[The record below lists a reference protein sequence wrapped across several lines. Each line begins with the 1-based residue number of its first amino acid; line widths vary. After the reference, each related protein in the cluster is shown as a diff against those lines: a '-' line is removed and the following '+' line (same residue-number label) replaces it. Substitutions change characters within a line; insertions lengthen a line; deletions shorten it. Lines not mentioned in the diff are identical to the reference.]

1 MSLLAPLALLGL
13 LILPLIILL
22 HILRTRREPL
32 LISSLRLWEGL
43 QQKKQGVLPRYIP
56 CSLML
61 ILQLCIAGA
70 LALGLARPVL
80 SFLLTRPQHTI
91 FIIDTTTSML
101 AEDAGQLTNNRRF
114 DVARQIVQTQIQ
126 EMGEDDT
133 FAVISLNR
141 RPEIVL
147 TGEAQQKAQAL
158 LALDNLS
165 PGATGLDLPTALTL
179 ANGLIQP
186 ERQNQIIVLTDGNYL
201 VDADTLPPMQIP
213 VTWQFIPTQPQ
224 TSNQALLGFSAQTW
238 PDGRYRLFVR
248 VVNYGDTPV
257 ARTLRLSANEQIVQE
272 SSLEL
277 EPQSEVAKAWTL
289 PDSAQ
294 TVTVEIVEPDVFPLD
309 NRAELLLTGTA
320 NYRVLL
326 ISNAPGPEAKAPQNE
341 TPQNEAPQN
350 EPSKNETPQYEALAH
365 TLEAQ
370 PGVEL
375 TVVDAAT
382 MSQYK
387 PADFDLTV
395 FDGLPLTLTDWPDG
409 NLLVVNPPLGH
420 PLLPAENFIRD
431 LRPDPTTAS
440 LLLTGIDLSGV
451 YFSRASYL
459 TLPDWAEADLMSLPL
474 SDENVGAQ
482 VPLSRQGNERHPLIF
497 HGAIGNSR
505 LVVWAFDLAESNL
518 AGRLALPLLTAN
530 TLSTMLSALPP
541 PVVSLG
547 EPVLIDQR
555 LSVEIP
561 GGRRLFLPS
570 QTEDEVT
577 VFSQTK
583 QVGLYKIFNENDR
596 LVGGFAVQ
604 AGSTLESN
612 LMTRFQPE
620 TLATVDSAAAVTP
633 PEKDHI
639 EFWPWLAGL
648 ALVVVTVEG
657 WLAWRK

>member
-1 MSLLAPLALLGL
+1 MSLLTPLALLGL
-13 LILPLIILL
+13 LSLPLIILL

-61 ILQLCIAGA
+61 ILQLCIAAA

-91 FIIDTTTSML
+91 FVLDTTTSMM
-101 AEDAGQLTNNRRF
+101 AEDAGQLANSRRF
-114 DVARQIVQTQIQ
+114 DVARQVIQTQLQ
-126 EMGEDDT
+126 EMGDDDT
-133 FAVISLNR
+133 FVVLSLNL
-141 RPEIVL
+141 RPEILL
-147 TGEAQQKAQAL
+147 TGDAQQKAQAL
-158 LALDNLS
+158 LALDNLA

-186 ERQNQIIVLTDGNYL
+186 DWQNEIIVLTDGNYL

-213 VTWQFIPTQPQ
+213 VTWQFIPTQSHA
-224 TSNQALLGFSAQTW
+224 SNQALLSLSTQTW
-238 PDGRYRLFVR
+238 PDDRHRLFAR
-248 VVNYGDTPV
+248 VVNYGDAPV
-257 ARTLRLSANEQIVQE
+257 VRTLRLSANDRLIQE
-272 SSLEL
+272 DSLEL
-277 EPQSEVAKAWTL
+277 EPQTEVAKAWVL

-294 TVTVEIVEPDVFPLD
+294 TVTVEIVEPDVLPLD
-309 NRAELLLTGTA
+309 NRADLLLMGAT

-326 ISNAPGPEAKAPQNE
+326 ISNVPEPESQ
-341 TPQNEAPQN
+341 
-350 EPSKNETPQYEALAH
+350 ALTRA
-365 TLEAQ
+365 LEAQ
-370 PGVEL
+370 PGLEL
-375 TVVDAAT
+375 TIVDTAT
-382 MSQYK
+382 MSQYR
-387 PADFDLTV
+387 PIDFDQVV
-395 FDGLPLTLTDWPDG
+395 FDGLPLTLTAWPDG

-440 LLLTGIDLSGV
+440 VLLTGIDLSGA
-451 YFSRASYL
+451 YFDRASYL
-459 TLPDWAEADLMSLPL
+459 TLPDWAEADLMSFPL

-482 VPLSRQGNERHPLIF
+482 VPLSRQANERHPLIF
-497 HGAIGNSR
+497 HGSLGNTR

-518 AGRLALPLLTAN
+518 PGRLALPLLTAN
-530 TLSTMLSALPP
+530 TLSTILSALPP
-541 PVVSLG
+541 SAVALG

-555 LSVEIP
+555 LSVEVP
-561 GGRRLFLPS
+561 GGRRLFLPA
-570 QTEDEVT
+570 QAEDDVA

-583 QVGLYKIFNENDR
+583 QAGLYKVFNENDR
-596 LVGGFAVQ
+596 LVGGFAVH

-612 LMTRFQPE
+612 LTAHFQPE
-620 TLATVDSAAAVTP
+620 TLEDVDAATAITP
-633 PEKDHI
+633 PEEEHF

-648 ALVVVTVEG
+648 ALIVVTVEG

>member
-1 MSLLAPLALLGL
+1 MSLLTPLALLGL
-13 LILPLIILL
+13 FILPLIILL

-61 ILQLCIAGA
+61 ILQLCIAAA
-70 LALGLARPVL
+70 LALSLARPVL

-101 AEDAGQLTNNRRF
+101 AEDAGQLANNRRF

-186 ERQNQIIVLTDGNYL
+186 EQQNQIIVLTDGNYL

-213 VTWQFIPTQPQ
+213 VAWQFIPTQPQ

-248 VVNYGDTPV
+248 VVNYGDTPA
-257 ARTLRLSANEQIVQE
+257 ARTLRLSANEQIAQE

-289 PDSAQ
+289 PDSAR
-294 TVTVEIVEPDVFPLD
+294 TVTVEIVEPDVLPLD
-309 NRAELLLTGTA
+309 NRAELMLTGTA

-326 ISNAPGPEAKAPQNE
+326 ISNAPETEA
-341 TPQNEAPQN
+341 PQNEAPHI
-350 EPSKNETPQYEALAH
+350 EALAH

-440 LLLTGIDLSGV
+440 PLLTGIDLSGV

-482 VPLSRQGNERHPLIF
+482 VPLSRRGDERHPLIF

-612 LMTRFQPE
+612 LMTHFQPE

>member
-1 MSLLAPLALLGL
+1 MSLLTPLALVGL

-22 HILRTRREPL
+22 HILQTRREPL

-61 ILQLCIAGA
+61 ILQLCIAAA
-70 LALGLARPVL
+70 LALGMARPVL
-80 SFLLTRPQHTI
+80 SFLLTRSQHTV
-91 FIIDTTTSML
+91 FIIDTTTSMM
-101 AEDAGQLTNNRRF
+101 AEDAGQLANNRRF
-114 DVARQIVQTQIQ
+114 DVARQVIQTQIQ

-133 FAVISLNR
+133 FAVISLNH

-147 TGEAQQKAQAL
+147 TGDTQQKAQAL
-158 LALDNLS
+158 LALDNLA

-186 ERQNQIIVLTDGNYL
+186 DQQNQIIVLTDGNYL
-201 VDADTLPPMQIP
+201 VDADAMPPMQIP
-213 VTWQFIPTQPQ
+213 VTWQFIPAQPRA
-224 TSNQALLGFSAQTW
+224 SNQALLGFSAQTW
-238 PDGRYRLFVR
+238 PDGRHRLFVR

-257 ARTLRLSANEQIVQE
+257 ARTLRLSANERVVQE

-277 EPQSEVAKAWTL
+277 EPQSEMAKAWTL
-289 PDSAQ
+289 PNSAQ
-294 TVTVEIVEPDVFPLD
+294 TVAVEIVEPDVLPLD
-309 NRAELLLTGTA
+309 NRAELLLTGAT

-326 ISNAPGPEAKAPQNE
+326 ISNAPVSHSE
-341 TPQNEAPQN
+341 TPSGA
-350 EPSKNETPQYEALAH
+350 SQYETLARAL
-365 TLEAQ
+365 ESQ

-375 TVVDAAT
+375 TIVNVAE
-382 MSQYK
+382 MNQYK

-395 FDGLPLTLTDWPDG
+395 FDGLPLNLTGWPGG

-440 LLLTGIDLSGV
+440 ILLTGIDLSGA
-451 YFSRASYL
+451 YFNRASYL

-474 SDENVGAQ
+474 SDENVSSQ
-482 VPLSRQGNERHPLIF
+482 VPLNRQGDQYHPLIF
-497 HGAIGNSR
+497 HGSTGNNR

-518 AGRLALPLLTAN
+518 SGRLALPLLTAN

-541 PVVSLG
+541 PAVSLG

-583 QVGLYKIFNENDR
+583 QVGLYKVFNESDR

-612 LMTRFQPE
+612 LMTHFQPE
-620 TLATVDSAAAVTP
+620 TLATVDSATAVAP
-633 PEKDHI
+633 PEKDYF